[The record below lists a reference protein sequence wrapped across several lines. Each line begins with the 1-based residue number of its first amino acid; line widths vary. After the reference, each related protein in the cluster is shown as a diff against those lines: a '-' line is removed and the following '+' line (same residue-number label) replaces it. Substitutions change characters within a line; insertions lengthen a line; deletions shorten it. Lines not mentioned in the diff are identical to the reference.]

1 MRTCPSCHLDWP
13 EDRFIEKS
21 DDCFKCRAAS
31 IQFNYGPRG
40 KAQFHDITVKE
51 YNDRQIREARA
62 NGLDPVPVHT
72 ATTAVP
78 TKRMMDG
85 LKGTLDANK

>member
-1 MRTCPSCHLDWP
+1 
-13 EDRFIEKS
+13 
-21 DDCFKCRAAS
+21 
-31 IQFNYGPRG
+31 
-40 KAQFHDITVKE
+40 VKE